1 MHWKTYNQTMFTH
14 LRLHTEF
21 SVVDGTNRID
31 DVVQVAAKDG
41 QPALAITDFNNL
53 FGGIKFYKQARS
65 KGVKPLIGAEI
76 LLEGL
81 GTDPTA
87 TSRLVLLV
95 QNKQGYLNLSE
106 LIARAYTQN
115 IVKAQ
120 AVMKLAW
127 LKELDEGLIVLSG
140 AQAGPVG
147 QALVQGDVARA
158 HEAALQLG
166 SVFPHRF
173 YLELQRAGRPE
184 DESHVA
190 ATVQLAARMKLPVVA
205 THPIQFT
212 TPDDFEA
219 HEARVCIADG
229 EILSNPKRVR
239 RFTREQYF
247 KSAAQ
252 MEALFADIPSA
263 IANTLEI
270 AKRCSLTLVLGKNYL
285 PEFPTPLVD
294 GVRMSPEDYFR
305 HASHEGL
312 KERMAHLYS
321 DAAEREAQ
329 MPAYVERLEFEIG
342 TILKMG
348 FPGYFLIVGDFI
360 NWAKNNGCPVGP
372 GRGSGAGSLVAYS
385 LKITDLDPIRYKLL
399 FERFLNPERVSMPDF
414 DIDFCQTNR
423 NLVIDYV
430 KGKYG
435 KDAVSQIATFGT
447 MAARGVIRDVGRVL
461 DMPYM
466 FCDGISK
473 LIPNKPGTNVTLQL
487 PPTDGKKNDKY
498 IYASEAEPILA
509 EREAKEED
517 VKTLLEMARK
527 LEGMTRNIGMHAGGV
542 LIAPGKLTDFCP
554 LYQQPGSDSA
564 VSQYDKDDVEA
575 IGLVKFDFLG
585 LATLTILEIAREFIM
600 KRHPGQENFAYEN
613 LPLDDAK
620 VYRLF
625 SEGKTEAVFQF
636 ESVGMQRMLVD
647 AKPSRLEDL
656 IALNALYR
664 PGPMD
669 LIPSFVARKHGK
681 EAIEYPHPLVAEML
695 SETYGIMVY
704 QEQVMQTAQILGGY
718 SLGGADMLR
727 RAMGKKKAE
736 EMAEHRSIFRAG
748 AAKNDINE
756 QKADEVFDLMEK
768 FAGYGFNKSHAAAYS
783 LLAYHTAWIKVH
795 FTAEFFCANMTVEM
809 DDTDKL
815 KVLFEDAEKMGLS
828 FEPPNINRG
837 FHRFE
842 PISNKEI
849 RYGLGA
855 IKGTG
860 QQAIDAIVAA
870 REGRGPTEE
879 SGPFK
884 SLFDFTRRVD
894 RSRLNKRCVEAL
906 IKAGAFDTIHL
917 NRASLVESMDRAFD
931 FAAASAANVNQVGL
945 FDMGGDDDHGSS
957 TQEPDLVQVLPW
969 GVREQLMQE
978 KSALGFYLSGH
989 LFDEMALEVRR
1000 FAKRPVE
1007 EVLETREPQVLAGII
1022 SGFKVIN
1029 GNRGKVGIFMLD
1041 DKSAAIEATADEA
1054 LLNTSRSLLQDDTL
1068 VIVSGRLQPG
1078 RNGFS
1083 TRFVVQQIWSLEQAR
1098 CRFGKYLRVA
1108 VNGKAPD
1115 VARLVQEFPPQRE
1128 MSEQGEL
1135 LRGLT
1140 VRLQI
1145 QRPPGTQEGSVGA
1158 MAELHL
1164 GDSAKFFPTDA
1175 ALAGWRAQADQGK
1188 AVIAYD

>member
-1 MHWKTYNQTMFTH
+1 MFIH
-14 LRLHTEF
+14 LRLHTEY

-31 DVVQVAAKDG
+31 DVVQVAAQDG

-53 FGGIKFYKQARS
+53 FGAIKFYKQARS

-81 GTDPTA
+81 GTDATA

-120 AVMKLAW
+120 AVTKLAW
-127 LKELDEGLIVLSG
+127 LKELGEGLIVLSG

-173 YLELQRAGRPE
+173 YLELQRAGRLE

-212 TPDDFEA
+212 TPDDYEA

-229 EILSNPKRVR
+229 EILGNAKRVR

-270 AKRCSLTLVLGKNYL
+270 GKRCSLTLVLGKPQL
-285 PEFPTPLVD
+285 PEFPTPEVN
-294 GVRMSPEDYFR
+294 GERMSPEDYFR
-305 HASHEGL
+305 YASFEGL
-312 KERMAHLYS
+312 KDRMAHLYP
-321 DAAEREAQ
+321 DAAKREAE
-329 MPAYVERLEFEIG
+329 MPRYVERLEFEIG

-360 NWAKNNGCPVGP
+360 NWAKSNGCPVGP
-372 GRGSGAGSLVAYS
+372 GRGSGAGSLVAYA
-385 LKITDLDPIRYKLL
+385 LKITDLDPLQYNLL

-414 DIDFCQTNR
+414 DIDFCQSNR
-423 NLVIDYV
+423 DRVIDYV
-430 KGKYG
+430 KLKYG
-435 KDAVSQIATFGT
+435 KEAVSQIATFGT

-487 PPTDGKKNDKY
+487 PPTDGKKSDKY
-498 IYASEAEPILA
+498 VYASEAEPILA

-517 VKTLLEMARK
+517 VKTLLELARK

-554 LYQQPGSDSA
+554 LYQQPGSESA

-585 LATLTILEIAREFIM
+585 LATLTILENARAFIM
-600 KRHPGQENFAYEN
+600 QRHPGQENFAYEN

-620 VYRLF
+620 VYKLF
-625 SEGKTEAVFQF
+625 SQGTTESVFQF
-636 ESVGMQRMLVD
+636 ESTGMQRMLKD
-647 AKPSRLEDL
+647 AKPSRFEDL
-656 IALNALYR
+656 IALVALYR

-669 LIPSFVARKHGK
+669 LIPSFVARKHGR
-681 EAIEYPHPLVAEML
+681 EVVEYPHPAVAEML

-736 EMAEHRSIFRAG
+736 EMAEHREKFRVG
-748 AAKNDINE
+748 ALATHGLLQE
-756 QKADEVFDLMEK
+756 KADEIFDLMEK
-768 FAGYGFNKSHAAAYS
+768 FAGYGFNKSHAAAYA
-783 LLAYHTAWIKVH
+783 LLSYHTAWIKVH

-815 KVLFEDAEKMGLS
+815 KVLFEDAQKMGLS

-855 IKGTG
+855 LKGTG

-870 REGRGPTEE
+870 REGRGPTGEA
-879 SGPFK
+879 GPFK
-884 SLFDFTRRVD
+884 SLFDFASRVE

-906 IKAGAFDTIHL
+906 IKGGAFDTLQL
-917 NRASLVESMDRAFD
+917 NRASLVESIDRAFD
-931 FAAASAANVNQVGL
+931 FAAAAAANANQVGL
-945 FDMGGDDDHGSS
+945 FDMGGEDDHGSS
-957 TQEPDLVQVLPW
+957 TQEPELVDALPW
-969 GVREQLMQE
+969 GVKERLTQE
-978 KSALGFYLSGH
+978 KTAIGFYLSGH
-989 LFDEMALEVRR
+989 LFDEVSTEVRR
-1000 FAKRPVE
+1000 FAKRPIE
-1007 EVLETREPQVLAGII
+1007 ELMDTREPQLLAGIVTD
-1022 SGFKVIN
+1022 FRVIN
-1029 GNRGKVGIFMLD
+1029 GQRGKLALFKLD
-1041 DKSAAIEATADEA
+1041 DGSAVMEARADEA
-1054 LLNTSRSLLQDDTL
+1054 MLNTYKHLLKDDEL
-1068 VIVSGRLQPG
+1068 VIVMGKAQPDRFSGGMQ
-1078 RNGFS
+1078 F
-1083 TRFVVQQIWSLEQAR
+1083 TVQQMWDLEQAR

-1115 VARLVQEFPPQRE
+1115 VARLVREFPPQRE

-1135 LRGLT
+1135 VRGLS

-1145 QRPPGTQEGSVGA
+1145 HRPAGAQHDGVGA
-1158 MAELHL
+1158 VAELHL
-1164 GDSAKFFPTDA
+1164 GDGAKFFPTDA

>member
-1 MHWKTYNQTMFTH
+1 MFIH

-53 FGGIKFYKQARS
+53 FGAIKFYKQARS

-81 GTDPTA
+81 GADLAA
-87 TSRLVLLV
+87 TSRLILLV

-127 LKELDEGLIVLSG
+127 LKELGDGLIVLSG

-312 KERMAHLYS
+312 KERMAHLYP

-681 EAIEYPHPLVAEML
+681 EVIEYPHPLVAEML

-1145 QRPPGTQEGSVGA
+1145 QHPPGTQEGSVGA